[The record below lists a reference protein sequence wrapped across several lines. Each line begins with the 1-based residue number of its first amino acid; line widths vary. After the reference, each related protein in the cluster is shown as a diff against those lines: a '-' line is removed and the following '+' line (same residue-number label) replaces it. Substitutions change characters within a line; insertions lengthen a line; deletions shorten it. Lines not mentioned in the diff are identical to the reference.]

1 MSSGR
6 RGKGGF
12 MSSAVG
18 EGPGHQGLQGVQ
30 TRIEGVIAADG
41 SYI

>member
-1 MSSGR
+1 
-6 RGKGGF
+6 

-18 EGPGHQGLQGVQ
+18 EGPGHQGHQVIR

-41 SYI
+41 GYI